1 MKVFETVAIV
11 LALALAVIDF
21 ASICGIERK
30 AYVVEKPNEF
40 CNHENGICVGSEY
53 HNKTTFVETNLV
65 IGRWKIHLSTIER
78 GGK

>member
-40 CNHENGICVGSEY
+40 CNHEKNICVGSEY

-65 IGRWKIHLSTIER
+65 LGRWRFFIGMKE
-78 GGK
+78 KKN